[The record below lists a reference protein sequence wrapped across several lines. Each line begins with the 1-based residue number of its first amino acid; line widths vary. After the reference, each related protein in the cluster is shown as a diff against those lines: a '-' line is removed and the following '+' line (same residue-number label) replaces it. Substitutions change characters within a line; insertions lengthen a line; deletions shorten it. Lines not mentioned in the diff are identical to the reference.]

1 MCVVNGLAMA
11 ALVPGPWREG
21 PMKAASWS
29 LRAASWS
36 LIVIPEHNPI
46 LEKIGMSFKAVLIL
60 ATAFLVAFLMT
71 VFLFLLYPSLRVS
84 EPDRIRLAAENQTL
98 RIENKNLAL
107 KILKL
112 DTEMSHI
119 QEHSQGVVAL
129 MQTD

>member
-1 MCVVNGLAMA
+1 MEVISFKCLPQLRSSPGALLFSAHTLQTNPVEQVGGLWPADAAGPAAVDVCCQWLSNGSPRARL
-11 ALVPGPWREG
+11 WREG

-71 VFLFLLYPSLRVS
+71 VFLFLMYPSLR
-84 EPDRIRLAAENQTL
+84 
-98 RIENKNLAL
+98 
-107 KILKL
+107 
-112 DTEMSHI
+112 
-119 QEHSQGVVAL
+119 
-129 MQTD
+129 